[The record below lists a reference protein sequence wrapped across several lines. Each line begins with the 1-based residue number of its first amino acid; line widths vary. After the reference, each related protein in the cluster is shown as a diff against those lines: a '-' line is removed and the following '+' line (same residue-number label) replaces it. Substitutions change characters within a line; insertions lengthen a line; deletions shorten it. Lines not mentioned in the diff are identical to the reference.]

1 MRPTVGSAR
10 PTPNGAWQRLQ
21 VGRPLPSGN
30 GRPKADDGDDD
41 EHSQGEVWI
50 RTHVP
55 VPIPF
60 RCEGLI
66 GDDDDDEHWDLEQS
80 T

>member
-1 MRPTVGSAR
+1 MD
-10 PTPNGAWQRLQ
+10 L
-21 VGRPLPSGN
+21 GN
-30 GRPKADDGDDD
+30 QD
-41 EHSQGEVWI
+41 SQGEVWI